1 MITFRNLGKTGRL
14 GNQLFQ
20 IASTIGIARQFG
32 DQPVMFPADWIYRPY
47 FNLPDT
53 MFGPIPDYAVDAHFI
68 EDAVSHI
75 DPRAR
80 PYLQDYNLFADDL
93 DEIREYFFPSDL
105 ALNIIALTPDAF
117 NTLDWVR
124 TLGVHVRRGD
134 NVVDPGVPN
143 KSDYH
148 LCPDLDYYSRGMM
161 QFLVLEWDK
170 LAVFSD
176 DIPWCRENFKADF
189 FGDGRAY
196 WKEHEERYGKDV
208 PNDWID
214 LFTLARCK
222 YFVVSGST
230 FGIWGAL
237 IAGVPDSHVVR
248 PSKVYGPALD
258 FIDESL
264 MFPPDW
270 KVIHA
275 S

>member
-1 MITFRNLGKTGRL
+1 MTF
-14 GNQLFQ
+14 
-20 IASTIGIARQFG
+20 
-32 DQPVMFPADWIYRPY
+32 PEDWIYRPY

-53 MFGPIPDYAVDAHFI
+53 MFGPIPDYAVDADYM
-68 EDAVSHI
+68 EAAVEHI

-80 PYLQDYNLFADDL
+80 AYLQDYNLFADDL
-93 DEIREYFFPSDL
+93 DEIREYFFPSER
-105 ALNIIALTPDAF
+105 ALDVLQGLPQTF
-117 NTLDWVR
+117 DWP
-124 TLGVHVRRGD
+124 TALGVHVRRGD
-134 NVVDPGVPN
+134 NVIDPGVPN

-148 LCPDLDYYSRGMM
+148 LCPGLDYYERGIGR
-161 QFLVLEWDK
+161 QWRDFPDRRN

-176 DIPWCRENFKADF
+176 DIPWCRENLPIAKYY
-189 FGDGRAY
+189 GDGRAY
-196 WKEHEERYGKDV
+196 WKEHEDLYGVDT
-208 PNDWID
+208 PHDWID
-214 LFTLARCK
+214 LFTLARCN

-248 PSKVYGPALD
+248 PDKVYGPLLD

-270 KVIHA
+270 KVISHA